1 MYPVKLK
8 PIYYPQINI
17 QICLTNEL
25 YLKLY
30 LLSYIYIYI
39 CVCVCVKAFIKQSQS
54 KIKPPLIVRDYG
66 GLGHGFKTHYVHE

>member
-1 MYPVKLK
+1 MYLVKLK
-8 PIYYPQINI
+8 AIYYPQINI

-25 YLKLY
+25 YLKLN
-30 LLSYIYIYI
+30 LLSYIYM
-39 CVCVCVKAFIKQSQS
+39 CVCVCVKTFIKQSQS